1 MKIDNAFGMVCKY
14 NNVKI
19 LGEKNKFDQKNSTYR
34 GKSAP
39 AALHEEE
46 KKNQIWPRAYHVT
59 LWVYMPIIFKTSQL
73 GFWYEVSIMLHQL
86 SFLWN

>member
-39 AALHEEE
+39 AALH
-46 KKNQIWPRAYHVT
+46 
-59 LWVYMPIIFKTSQL
+59 
-73 GFWYEVSIMLHQL
+73 
-86 SFLWN
+86 